1 MQERMLSSLGVS
13 MEELGLAK
21 EVTIELQDRTIKISG
36 PAVVAINSQAG
47 RIYQIVGGEEFEPQK
62 EELGKP
68 AYEPSPEDI
77 ALVAAQAGVEPDEAR
92 RALIESG
99 GDLARAI
106 MSLRT
111 QKT

>member
-1 MQERMLSSLGVS
+1 

-21 EVTIELQDRTIKISG
+21 EVTIELQDRTIRISG

-47 RIYQIVGGEEFEPQK
+47 RIYQIVGGEEFKSPKGEGEGPQ
-62 EELGKP
+62 
-68 AYEPSPEDI
+68 YEPSPEDV
-77 ALVAAQAGVEPDEAR
+77 ALVAAQAGVEPEEAR

-106 MSLRT
+106 ISLRT